1 MPDSKTGEPELEAI
15 RARVEAATP
24 GEWFTESDGI
34 YIYNASRSYL
44 VTPTGDSDQDRADAD
59 FIAHARSDV
68 PALLEL
74 VAALSTENERLR
86 GERDGFRGV
95 TARLLA
101 GWHPRHLDG
110 GRMAWAKSQV
120 WERVTDAEKAALADL
135 LTPAA
140 LTSPDPEG
148 EA

>member
-34 YIYNASRSYL
+34 YNASRSYL
-44 VTPTGDSDQDRADAD
+44 VTPTGDSDQDRADAG

-86 GERDGFRGV
+86 GIERAAQAMV
-95 TARLLA
+95 AES
-101 GWHPRHLDG
+101 PP
-110 GRMAWAKSQV
+110 GRMEDGLPV
-120 WERVTDAEKAALADL
+120 WPEYDALA
-135 LTPAA
+135 AA